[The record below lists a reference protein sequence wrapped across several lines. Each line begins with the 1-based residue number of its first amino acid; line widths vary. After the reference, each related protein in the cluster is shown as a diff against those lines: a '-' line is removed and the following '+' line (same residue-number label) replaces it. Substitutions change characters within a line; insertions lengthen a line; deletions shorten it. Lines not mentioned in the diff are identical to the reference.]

1 MNYDVFNG
9 DADGIISLV
18 MMRREWPLEAELV
31 TGRKRDIA
39 LLERVKAGMGDLVTV
54 LDISMKSNAAP
65 LRRIL
70 DAGAVVFYA
79 DHHNA
84 GDIPDHPNLEAHINT
99 ASEVCT
105 AVIIDGLLKGAYRAW
120 TVTAAFGDN
129 FPAMAHR
136 LAVGHNLPL
145 ASLDELGT
153 LVNYNGYGG
162 SVEDL
167 LFHPAEL
174 YREMASFDTPMA
186 FLDKKPNIFKALQDG
201 FRADMASVS
210 GAKILDETKSGVVIG
225 LADSASSR
233 RASGTYGNQLAQENP
248 DRAHAIL
255 TAQDTDAGMG
265 YLVSIRAPISKR
277 AGADTLAMQ
286 FETGGGRAAAA
297 GINHLPQASLQD
309 FIKAF
314 RAAF

>member
-18 MMRREWPLEAELV
+18 MLRRAQPLEAELV
-31 TGRKRDIA
+31 TGRKRDIV
-39 LLERVKAGMGDLVTV
+39 LLERVGAGEGDRVSV
-54 LDISMKSNAAP
+54 LDISMKSNGAA

-70 DAGAVVFYA
+70 EAGAKVFYA

-84 GDIPDHPNLEAHINT
+84 GEIPDHQNLEAHINT
-99 ASEVCT
+99 AAEVCT
-105 AVIIDGLLKGAYRAW
+105 AVLIDNYIKGAYRAW
-120 TVTAAFGDN
+120 TVAAAFGDN

-136 LAVGHNLPL
+136 LAVGQNLPL
-145 ASLDELGT
+145 PSLDELGT

-167 LFHPAEL
+167 LFHPADL
-174 YREMASFDTPMA
+174 YHEMAIFDTPME
-186 FLDKKPNIFKALQDG
+186 FLDKKSNIFIALQDG
-201 FRADMASVS
+201 FREDMASVS
-210 GAKILDETKSGVVIG
+210 AAKILDECKDGVIIG
-225 LADSASSR
+225 LVDSAASR

-255 TAQDTDAGMG
+255 TAQDTELGGG
-265 YLVSIRAPISKR
+265 YLVSIRAPLSKR
-277 AGADTLAMQ
+277 MGADTLAMQ

-297 GINHLPQASLQD
+297 GINHLPEASLKE

-314 RAAF
+314 RSAF

>member
-18 MMRREWPLEAELV
+18 MLRRAQPLEAKLV

-39 LLERVKAGMGDLVTV
+39 LLERVDAGEGDLVTV
-54 LDISMKSNAAP
+54 LDISMKSNDAP

-70 DAGAVVFYA
+70 DAGAKVFYA

-84 GDIPDHPNLEAHINT
+84 GDIPDHPNLEAYINT
-99 ASEVCT
+99 AAEVCT
-105 AVIIDGLLKGAYRAW
+105 AVLIDNHLKGAHRAW
-120 TVTAAFGDN
+120 TIAAAFGDN

-136 LAVGHNLPL
+136 LAVGKNLPL
-145 ASLDELGT
+145 AALDELGT
-153 LVNYNGYGG
+153 LINYNGYGG

-167 LFHPAEL
+167 LFHPANL
-174 YREMASFDTPMA
+174 YREMTVFDTPME
-186 FLDKKPNIFKALQDG
+186 FLDKKSNILKALQDG

-210 GAKILDETKSGVVIG
+210 AAKILDETKNGVVIG
-225 LADSASSR
+225 LADSAASR

-255 TAQDTDAGMG
+255 TAQDTEDGGG

-277 AGADTLAMQ
+277 AGADVLAMQ

-297 GINHLPQASLQD
+297 GINHLPDASLKD

-314 RAAF
+314 RSAF